1 MTTTVTTSAFE
12 VMQSQLVAVAALILI
27 VKYHKKFL
35 ARLWWRGENANDNN
49 KTTSSVA
56 ATTPTTANKKSI
68 LDQIL
73 TIPNIITMSR
83 VACIPY
89 IIYYI
94 HTNDHLNAC
103 LLFCYAAVSDFLDG
117 YIARNWPGQ
126 SSIIG
131 GILDPLADKLLV
143 GSLAITF
150 TITGML
156 PIGKRVLLFFYL
168 RTLIKYI

>member
-12 VMQSQLVAVAALILI
+12 VMQSQLVAIAALILI

-35 ARLWWRGENANDNN
+35 ARLWWRENNNDN
-49 KTTSSVA
+49 KTSSSVA
-56 ATTPTTANKKSI
+56 TTATASNKKRSI

-168 RTLIKYI
+168 RTLIKNYN